1 MNGVADGTDPLIFL
15 IAGEPSGDLLGA
27 RLMAA
32 LKKQT
37 GGRVRFAGVGGEGME
52 DEGIESIFPMKDLS
66 VFGLVE
72 VLRHAPRVLRR
83 VRDSADAVK
92 AMRPDVVVTIDVPTF
107 SFRVAKLLKGA
118 GIPLIHCVAP
128 QVWAW
133 RPRRA
138 RMLTRLLDHLLVLLP
153 FEPPYFEAVG
163 LPCTLIGHPIVEFG
177 ADKGD
182 GADFRVRHAIPPEAP
197 VLAILPGS
205 RGNEVSRLLPVFGQT
220 LHRLL
225 ADFPGLR
232 GVVPVVSA
240 VKDEVAAAVAGWP
253 IPITLV
259 EGEAE
264 KYNAFAASTAALN
277 ASGTVTLELALA
289 KVPTVVAYKLSPLTG
304 WVGRRMVKV
313 PYVTVVNII
322 LGRELLPEFV
332 QEKCTPPLLAGAVA
346 NLLTDERARKAQIDG
361 TRDVLR
367 QLGLGQRPPSERG
380 AEVILRHVKGSDYG
394 EEAGRAKARG
404 PPGLRERLP

>member
-1 MNGVADGTDPLIFL
+1 MNGVADGAGPLIFL

-37 GGRVRFAGVGGEGME
+37 AGRVRFAGVGGEGMAH
-52 DEGIESIFPMKDLS
+52 EGIESLFPMEELS
-66 VFGLVE
+66 VFGLAE
-72 VLRHAPRVLRR
+72 VLRHAPRILRR

-107 SFRVAKLLKGA
+107 SFRVAKSLKGA

-138 RMLTRLLDHLLVLLP
+138 RMLTRFLDHLLVLLP

-182 GADFRVRHAIPPEAP
+182 GADFRVRHGIPPEAP
-197 VLAILPGS
+197 VLSILPGS
-205 RGNEVSRLLPVFGQT
+205 RGTEVSRLLPVFGET
-220 LHRLL
+220 LDRLV
-225 ADFPGLR
+225 AEFPGLR

-240 VKDEVAAAVAGWP
+240 VREEVAAAAAGWP
-253 IPITLV
+253 MPITLV

-289 KVPTVVAYKLSPLTG
+289 KVPTVVADKLSPLTT

-313 PYVTVVNII
+313 RYVTVVNLI
-322 LGRELLPEFV
+322 LGRELLPEYV
-332 QEKCTPPLLAGAVA
+332 QERCTPPLLAAAVA
-346 NLLTDERARKAQIDG
+346 
-361 TRDVLR
+361 
-367 QLGLGQRPPSERG
+367 
-380 AEVILRHVKGSDYG
+380 H
-394 EEAGRAKARG
+394 
-404 PPGLRERLP
+404 

>member
-1 MNGVADGTDPLIFL
+1 VNGVADGTYPVIFL
-15 IAGEPSGDLLGA
+15 IAGEPSGDQLGA

-37 GGRVRFAGVGGEGME
+37 GGRIRFAGVGGERME
-52 DEGIESIFPMKDLS
+52 QEGIESIFPMEDLS
-66 VFGLVE
+66 VFGLAE

-92 AMRPDVVVTIDVPTF
+92 AIRPDVVVTIDVPTF
-107 SFRVAKLLKGA
+107 SFRVAKKLRGA

-138 RMLTRLLDHLLVLLP
+138 RMLSRILDHLLVLLP
-153 FEPPYFEAVG
+153 FEPPFFESVG
-163 LPCTLIGHPIVEFG
+163 LPCTLIGHPIVELG
-177 ADKGD
+177 ADKGE

-197 VLAILPGS
+197 VLCILPGS
-205 RGNEVSRLLPVFGQT
+205 RGNEVSRLLPVFGRT
-220 LHRLL
+220 LHRLM
-225 ADFPGLR
+225 AEFPDLR

-240 VKDEVAAAVAGWP
+240 VKQEVAAAVAGWP

-304 WVGRRMVKV
+304 WLGRWMVKV
-313 PYVTVVNII
+313 PYVTVVNLI
-322 LGRELLPEFV
+322 LGRKLLPEFI
-332 QEKCTPPLLAGAVA
+332 QQDCTPPLLAGAVA
-346 NLLTDERARKAQIDG
+346 NLLRDEPSRREQIDG

-367 QLGLGQRPPSERG
+367 QLGLGQRPPSELG
-380 AEVILRHVKGSDYG
+380 AAVILRHVKGFEDG
-394 EEAGRAKARG
+394 ECRAQA
-404 PPGLRERLP
+404 